1 MQAFFLLLFT
11 SLTATYAQKSQN
23 SDFTHVCL
31 GFITRK
37 QRENTSR
44 RQRVNSNQTVTFG
57 MRIWAIDIDNSVNK

>member
-31 GFITRK
+31 GFITQK

-44 RQRVNSNQTVTFG
+44 RQQVNSIFFF
-57 MRIWAIDIDNSVNK
+57 IL